1 MIEKKHFG
9 YTKNNVE
16 VFEYRITNR
25 KGNYIDVINYGARIR
40 NICFSGKNGK
50 LVDVCLG
57 YDTLIEYE
65 EDEFYLG
72 ASVGRYANRIEK
84 GEFCLNGKKY
94 SLPQN
99 EKDFPNHIHGGYEGF
114 SDKIWNVETTN
125 DSLVFTYR
133 FLDGEE
139 GYPGNMDVT
148 MTYTWDDEDRL
159 IIDYKA
165 VSDADT
171 IINFTNHSYF
181 NLSGKSEELILDH
194 ELVIYAD
201 KMLPVDPNSIPLGEI
216 ADTKGTVFDFS
227 YKHKIGDR
235 INEDNEQLIIGKGYD
250 HNYVFGNSDMK
261 EMAYLY
267 CDKTGI
273 SMTCSSTEPGMQFYS
288 GNNLKTAGKNGD
300 KYPKNAGLC
309 LETQKYPDSINHE
322 EYPTPVL
329 KAGEEFESTTIYKFN
344 VN

>member
-40 NICFSGKNGK
+40 NICFSEKNGK

-114 SDKIWNVETTN
+114 SNKVWNVDTTS
-125 DSLVFTYR
+125 DSLIFTYK
-133 FLDGEE
+133 FYDGEE
-139 GYPGNMDVT
+139 GYPGNLDVT

-159 IIDYKA
+159 ILNYKA
-165 VSDADT
+165 VTDADT

-181 NLSGKSEELILDH
+181 NLSGKPEELILDH
-194 ELVIYAD
+194 DLVIYAD
-201 KMLPVDPNSIPLGEI
+201 KMLPVDANSIPLGEYV
-216 ADTKGTVFDFS
+216 DTKDTVFDFS
-227 YKHKIGDR
+227 YKHKINKF
-235 INEDNEQLIIGKGYD
+235 INENNEQLIIGKGYD
-250 HNYVFGNSDMK
+250 HNYVFGDDKMK
-261 EMAYLY
+261 DMAYMY
-267 CDKTGI
+267 CEKTGI
-273 SMTCSSTEPGMQFYS
+273 SMICSSTEPGMQFYS
-288 GNNLKTAGKNGD
+288 GNNLKTVGKNGD
-300 KYPKNAGLC
+300 VYAKNAGLC
-309 LETQKYPDSINHE
+309 LETQKYPDSINRE
-322 EYPTPVL
+322 DYPSPIL
-329 KAGEEFESTTIYKFN
+329 RAGDVFDSTTIYKFN
-344 VN
+344 VE